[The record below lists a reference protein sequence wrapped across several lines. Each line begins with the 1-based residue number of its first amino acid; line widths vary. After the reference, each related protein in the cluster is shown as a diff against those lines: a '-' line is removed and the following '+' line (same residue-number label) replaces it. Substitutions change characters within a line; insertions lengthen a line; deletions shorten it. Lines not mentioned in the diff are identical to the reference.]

1 MKKFLFFFLL
11 SLPAYSQSY
20 QVSVGSNLTSYLFVN
35 SASTNPANMR
45 AASGMHLSIHREK
58 AISNDFYY
66 DLGINYNQFNT
77 VGDVQNIPMSYTTD
91 FLGLGAGIGP
101 RIKLGKTLSVVV
113 KGRVSAVKM
122 INGNQMLLNRY
133 IDLADDE
140 QFNSVRTMYG
150 LSMELR
156 KQVSPQMSAFVSYQY
171 MTSYKK
177 FIEPNKAGISTIN
190 FIPTTISIG
199 IVLSKLPSL

>member
-11 SLPAYSQSY
+11 SIPAYSQSY

-45 AASGMHLSIHREK
+45 PASGMHLSINREK
-58 AISNDFYY
+58 ALSNDFFF
-66 DLGINYNQFNT
+66 DLGLSYNQFNT

-91 FLGLGAGIGP
+91 FVGLVAGIGP
-101 RIKLGKTLSVVV
+101 HIKLGKTTSLVV

-140 QFNSVRTMYG
+140 QFNSIRTMYG
-150 LSMELR
+150 LSLELR
-156 KQVSPQMSAFVSYQY
+156 KQINPQVSTFVSYQY
-171 MTSYKK
+171 LTSYKQ
-177 FIEPNKAGISTIN
+177 FIEPNKIGKSTIN
-190 FIPTTISIG
+190 FIPTTFSIG
-199 IVLSKLPSL
+199 LVLSKPTSL

>member
-35 SASTNPANMR
+35 SASVNPANMR
-45 AASGMHLSIHREK
+45 PASGMHLSIHREK
-58 AISNDFYY
+58 ALSNDFYY

>member
-45 AASGMHLSIHREK
+45 PASGMHLSIHREK
-58 AISNDFYY
+58 ALSNDFFFS
-66 DLGINYNQFNT
+66 L
-77 VGDVQNIPMSYTTD
+77 
-91 FLGLGAGIGP
+91 
-101 RIKLGKTLSVVV
+101 VV

-140 QFNSVRTMYG
+140 QFNSIRTMYG
-150 LSMELR
+150 LSLELR
-156 KQVSPQMSAFVSYQY
+156 KQINPQVSTFVSYQY
-171 MTSYKK
+171 LTSYKQ
-177 FIEPNKAGISTIN
+177 FIEPNRIGKSTIN
-190 FIPTTISIG
+190 FIPTTFSIG
-199 IVLSKLPSL
+199 LVLSKSPSL

>member
-1 MKKFLFFFLL
+1 MLLRILFLFLL

-20 QVSVGSNLTSYLFVN
+20 QVSVGSNLTNYLFVN

-45 AASGMHLSIHREK
+45 AATGMHLSLHREA

-77 VGDVQNIPMSYTTD
+77 VGDVQNIPMSYHTD
-91 FLGLGAGIGP
+91 FIGLGAAIGP
-101 RIKLGKTLSVVV
+101 HIKLGKTTSLVV

-133 IDLADDE
+133 INLADDD
-140 QFNSVRTMYG
+140 QFNSIRTMYG
-150 LSMELR
+150 LSLELR
-156 KQVSPQMSAFVSYQY
+156 SYQY
-171 MTSYKK
+171 LTSYKQ
-177 FIEPNKAGISTIN
+177 FIEPNRTGKSTVN
-190 FIPTTISIG
+190 FIPTTFSLG
-199 IVLSKLPSL
+199 LVLSN

>member
-11 SLPAYSQSY
+11 SLPAYSQRY

-35 SASTNPANMR
+35 SASVNPANMR
-45 AASGMHLSIHREK
+45 PASGMHLSIHREK
-58 AISNDFYY
+58 ALSNDFFF

-91 FLGLGAGIGP
+91 CIGLGAGIGP
-101 RIKLGKTLSVVV
+101 HIKLGKTTSRVV
-113 KGRVSAVKM
+113 KGRVSAMKM

-140 QFNSVRTMYG
+140 QFNSVRTMHG
-150 LSMELR
+150 LSLELR
-156 KQVSPQMSAFVSYQY
+156 KQINTQVSTFVSYQY
-171 MTSYKK
+171 LTSYKQ
-177 FIEPNKAGISTIN
+177 FIEPNKTGKSTVN
-190 FIPTTISIG
+190 FVPSTFSIG
-199 IVLSKLPSL
+199 LVLST

>member
-35 SASTNPANMR
+35 SASVSPANMR

-66 DLGINYNQFNT
+66 DLGINYNQFNA
-77 VGDVQNIPMSYTTD
+77 VGDVQNITMSYATD
-91 FLGLGAGIGP
+91 FIGLGAGIGP
-101 RIKLGKTLSVVV
+101 RIKLGKTTSLVV

-133 IDLADDE
+133 INLADDE
-140 QFNSVRTMYG
+140 EFNSVRTMYG
-150 LSMELR
+150 LSLELR
-156 KQVSPQMSAFVSYQY
+156 KQINAQVSTFVSYQY
-171 MTSYKK
+171 LTSYKQ
-177 FIEPNKAGISTIN
+177 FIEPNKTGTSTVN
-190 FIPTTISIG
+190 FVPSTFSIG
-199 IVLSKLPSL
+199 LVLSN

>member
-1 MKKFLFFFLL
+1 MKKFLFFFLI

-35 SASTNPANMR
+35 SASVNPANMR
-45 AASGMHLSIHREK
+45 PASGMHLSFNREG
-58 AISNDFYY
+58 ALSNDFYF
-66 DLGINYNQFNT
+66 DLGLSYNQFNT

-91 FLGLGAGIGP
+91 FAGLFVGIGP
-101 RIKLGKTLSVVV
+101 RSKLSKSLSLVA

-122 INGNQMLLNRY
+122 FNGNQMLLNRY
-133 IDLADDE
+133 INLANDE
-140 QFNSVRTMYG
+140 QFNSIRSMYG
-150 LSMELR
+150 FSLELR
-156 KQVSPQMSAFVSYQY
+156 KQVNPQMSTFVSYQY

-190 FIPTTISIG
+190 FIPNTFSIG
-199 IVLSKLPSL
+199 IVLSKLPTL